1 VPFAGKAA
9 ILRRFSVNHGPKN
22 NWSWL
27 LLGTAL
33 SGFLLAAE
41 GAVAAVPPASGQMAA
56 DRSVEKIIADAQTAA
71 KNGNLR
77 LALINLRN
85 AVRIAPSSNAAHF
98 QLSLILYQTD
108 DLPGAERELRLAL
121 KGGAPEKAVLP
132 YLFQVMLARQ
142 EFQEILDQFADPGA
156 SNTSTAPDIL
166 KARAFAL
173 QSLGRMPEAL
183 DASDRSLKLRRDGQ
197 GLLARAGLS
206 LRQGDLNSAGKF
218 ADEAMKLSPASIDIA
233 LFKLR
238 VLRLTRDGAGAIA
251 LSDRLLA
258 KFPDNLEV
266 KFAHIEILLDQQQ
279 FPKAKTEVDAIL
291 AKQPGLYMAKYY
303 KAFIMSQAGD
313 ARGAWDLALTLP
325 KEFLEIAPG
334 IGQKVSQIAA
344 DAGHPDIAAD
354 ILGRVL
360 GRDSKNLP
368 ARRRLA
374 ALYLDQDNATS
385 ALNVLGPV
393 KDSSDPEVMR
403 LLARAYTRL
412 DRTADAANV
421 LKKLGT
427 SSNSQEIRSNALA
440 NIQAGRLEQ
449 AIKDLKEAVAKEPGD
464 AALAGSLIG
473 VLVQAR
479 RLPEALAAADRFGQD
494 SRQRVAAL
502 IYRGDILLLQRNMP
516 GAQTAFDK
524 AVGLAPKNPAAL
536 LARANFWSATQ
547 KYDIAT
553 KDLHAVLASDPK
565 NVAARIRLADIAARQ
580 GKDQEVRKVLGE
592 AIALSQ
598 DVSPRIALIRYLVGR
613 KDYKAALKTADD
625 LVRLRPA
632 NADGVALRGQI
643 QSELGQ
649 KQEAVASFRHL
660 VSLTPN
666 AAQSQMM
673 LGSAL
678 FATSDRAGAQRALED
693 AAKLSPDSPV
703 VKNGQISLQFA
714 LENAEAAMAL
724 ARAFQASH
732 PGLQADILLAD
743 TLTKAKRLDQAADIL
758 SKSLAGKP
766 DQLVLLRLVRLK
778 NLANDKKAAT
788 NLMSQWL
795 VRNPNDITVRHALA
809 MLLMREKDNAG
820 AGVQYEAI
828 LKQDANDVLAM
839 NNFGSL
845 LQSSDPGR
853 ASVLFTKAVQLAP
866 NSPDVNDSLG
876 WLKVQ
881 QKDAPGGL
889 SYLRRAHDLRPKDA
903 AITYHLIVALDAN
916 SKRNEARTL
925 LKTLLASGAAFP
937 EKQAALNLSSQWR

>member
-1 VPFAGKAA
+1 M
-9 ILRRFSVNHGPKN
+9 NHGPKE

-27 LLGTAL
+27 LLATAL
-33 SGFLLAAE
+33 SGFLFAAE
-41 GAVAAVPPASGQMAA
+41 GAAAAVPPASGQMAA

-98 QLSLILYQTD
+98 QLGLVLYQTD
-108 DLPGAERELRLAL
+108 DLAGAEREMRLAW
-121 KGGAPEKAVLP
+121 KGGTPEKTVLP

-142 EFQEILDQFADPGA
+142 EYQAILDQFPDPGA
-156 SNTSTAPDIL
+156 SNTPTAPDIL

-173 QSLGRMPEAL
+173 QSQGRGPEAL

-197 GLLARAGLS
+197 GLLARAGLV
-206 LRQGDLNSAGKF
+206 LRQGDLASAGKF

-238 VLRLTRDGAGAIA
+238 VLRLTKDGAAAIA
-251 LSDRLLA
+251 LSDQLLA

-303 KAFIMSQAGD
+303 KAFLMSQAGD

-325 KEFLEIAPG
+325 KEFLQIAPG
-334 IGQKVSQIAA
+334 VGQKVSQIAA

-368 ARRRLA
+368 ARLRLA
-374 ALYLDQDNATS
+374 ALYLDQANAAS

-403 LLARAYTRL
+403 LLARVYTRL
-412 DRTADAANV
+412 DRTEDAAKV

-427 SSNSQEIRSNALA
+427 SSNSQEIRRNALA
-440 NIQAGRLEQ
+440 NIQAGRTEQ
-449 AIKDLKEAVAKEPGD
+449 AIKDLKEAVAQEPGN

-479 RLPEALAAADRFGQD
+479 RLPEALAAADRLAAD
-494 SRQRVAAL
+494 LSQRVAAL

-516 GAQTAFDK
+516 GAQAAFDK
-524 AVGLAPKNPAAL
+524 AVGLEPKNPAAL

-547 KYDIAT
+547 KYDAAA
-553 KDLHAVLASDPK
+553 KDLRAVLASDPK
-565 NVAARIRLADIAARQ
+565 NVAARIRQADIAARQ
-580 GKDQEVRKVLGE
+580 GKDQEVRKVLAE
-592 AIALSQ
+592 AIALSK
-598 DVSPRIALIRYLVGR
+598 DAPPRIALIRYLMAR
-613 KDYKAALKTADD
+613 NDHQAALKTADD
-625 LVRLRPA
+625 LVRLQPA

-643 QSELGQ
+643 QSALGQ

-673 LGSAL
+673 LGNAL
-678 FATSDRAGAQRALED
+678 FAADDRTGAQHALDE
-693 AAKLSPDSPV
+693 AAKISPDLSM
-703 VKNGQISLQFA
+703 VKAGQIDLQFA
-714 LENAEAAMAL
+714 LGNADAAVAL

-732 PGLQADILLAD
+732 PGSQADILLAD
-743 TLTKAKRLDQAADIL
+743 TLTKAKRLDQAADVL
-758 SKSLAGKP
+758 AKSLAGKP
-766 DQLVLLRLVRLK
+766 DQVVLLRLVRVK
-778 NLANDKKAAT
+778 NLANDKKAAA

-795 VRNPNDITVRHALA
+795 VRNPKDLGVRHVFA
-809 MLLMREKDNAG
+809 MLLMGERDDAG
-820 AGVQYEAI
+820 ARVQYEAI

-839 NNFGSL
+839 NNLGSL
-845 LQSSDPGR
+845 LQSGDPGR

-881 QKDAPGGL
+881 QKDAAGGL

-916 SKRNEARTL
+916 SKRNEARAL
-925 LKTLLASGAAFP
+925 LKSLLASGTAFP